1 MIEKMTFPVPLTDQ
15 ELITAANYS
24 AMLTQKLREKEEEFA
39 TIRAN
44 FKNSIQDLKQAL
56 SLQMD
61 LLINKREERD
71 VEVEILFNT
80 PEEGKK
86 TFRDPV
92 TQEVWEIADMTEDD
106 KEDLFVNAEVSSR
119 QEEDEEEEPVPYPS
133 NEDADTRQR
142 RAGIPKFTGNT
153 MAAALEEEEGTPSE
167 VCSVC
172 KECHSVLHIS
182 ADKPI
187 CGICREEKNKE
198 NLLKI
203 DELAKFWQSKKVQ
216 PAFRV
221 IFGFGCIPTK
231 RDTTCFRFMLESG
244 SWGNPVYLAGDYTYT
259 NSQSFNFYKE
269 LVKHGWREA

>member
-1 MIEKMTFPVPLTDQ
+1 MFFPVPLTDK
-15 ELITAANYS
+15 ELLNAANYS
-24 AMLTQKLREKEEEFA
+24 AMITQRIREKEDELSGIKTAYRES
-39 TIRAN
+39 IQEL
-44 FKNSIQDLKQAL
+44 KNSL

-61 LLINKREERD
+61 LLINKKESRE

-119 QEEDEEEEPVPYPS
+119 QDDEDDEPIPYPS
-133 NEDADTRQR
+133 NEDEETKQR

-172 KECHSVLHIS
+172 HECHSVLHMS
-182 ADKPI
+182 SDKPI
-187 CGICREEKNKE
+187 CGVCRDKKNSE
-198 NLLKI
+198 NILKI
-203 DELAKFWQSKKVQ
+203 DELAKYWQSQKKQ

-221 IFGFGCIPTK
+221 FFGFGCTHKK
-231 RDTTCFRFMLESG
+231 RDTSCFRFMLESG

-269 LVKHGWREA
+269 LTKMGWKEA